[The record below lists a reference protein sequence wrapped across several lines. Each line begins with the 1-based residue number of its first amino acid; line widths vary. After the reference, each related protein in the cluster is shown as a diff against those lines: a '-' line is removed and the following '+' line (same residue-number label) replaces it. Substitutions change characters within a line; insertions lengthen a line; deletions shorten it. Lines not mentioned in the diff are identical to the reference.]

1 MTLQEF
7 EASLKDAV
15 PETYNLQ
22 APAGEVRYVT
32 WHTYSGSSV
41 RGDDRN
47 QLDAPKVQLDIVYQS
62 TQDTIVDDVLSALW
76 LMDLPYE
83 IISEGY
89 DPDYAAMRVILQLVV
104 I

>member
-1 MTLQEF
+1 MTLQAF
-7 EASLKDAV
+7 EAALKEAV
-15 PETYNLQ
+15 PETYPLQ
-22 APAGEVRYVT
+22 APAGVARYVA
-32 WHTYSGSSV
+32 WHTYSASSL

-62 TQDTIVDDVLSALW
+62 AQDTIVDDVLAALW

-89 DPDYAAMRVILQLVV
+89 DPDYAAMRVVLQLVV

>member
-7 EASLKDAV
+7 EASLKEAV
-15 PETYNLQ
+15 PETYPLQ
-22 APAGEVRYVT
+22 APSGKTRYVA
-32 WHTYSGSSV
+32 WHTYDASSI

-62 TQDTIVDDVLSALW
+62 TQDTIVDDVLAAMW

-89 DPDYAAMRVILQLVV
+89 DQDYAAMRAILQLVV

>member
-7 EASLKDAV
+7 EANLKEAV
-15 PETYNLQ
+15 PETYHLQ
-22 APAGEVRYVT
+22 APAGSVRYVA
-32 WHTYSGSSV
+32 WHTYYASSV

-62 TQDTIVDDVLSALW
+62 TQDTIVDDVLAALW

-83 IISEGY
+83 IIYEGY

>member
-1 MTLQEF
+1 MTLQAF
-7 EASLKDAV
+7 EAALKEAV
-15 PETYNLQ
+15 PETYPLQ
-22 APAGEVRYVT
+22 APAGKTRYVS
-32 WHTYSGSSV
+32 WHSYSASSL

-62 TQDTIVDDVLSALW
+62 AQDTIVDDVLAALW

-89 DPDYAAMRVILQLVV
+89 DPDYAAMRVVLQLVV

>member
-7 EASLKDAV
+7 EASLKEAV

-22 APAGEVRYVT
+22 APAGAVRYVT
-32 WHTYSGSSV
+32 WHTYSASSV

-62 TQDTIVDDVLSALW
+62 TQDTIVDDVLAALW

-83 IISEGY
+83 ITSEGY
-89 DPDYAAMRVILQLVV
+89 DPDYAAMRAILQLVV

>member
-7 EASLKDAV
+7 EANLKAAV
-15 PETYNLQ
+15 PETYPLQ
-22 APAGEVRYVT
+22 APAGKTRYVSWNSYT
-32 WHTYSGSSV
+32 AASV

-62 TQDTIVDDVLSALW
+62 DQDTIVDDVLAALW

-89 DPDYAAMRVILQLVV
+89 DPDYAAMRVVLQLVV

>member
-7 EASLKDAV
+7 EASLKEAV

-22 APAGEVRYVT
+22 APAGAVRYVA
-32 WHTYSGSSV
+32 WHTYSGASV

-62 TQDTIVDDVLSALW
+62 TQDTIVDDVLAALW

-83 IISEGY
+83 IVSEGY
-89 DPDYAAMRVILQLVV
+89 DPDYAAMRVVLQLVV

>member
-7 EASLKDAV
+7 ETSLKEAV

-22 APAGEVRYVT
+22 APAGAVRYVT

-62 TQDTIVDDVLSALW
+62 DQDTIVDDVLAALW

>member
-7 EASLKDAV
+7 EASLKEAV

-22 APAGEVRYVT
+22 APAGAVRYVS

-62 TQDTIVDDVLSALW
+62 TQDTVVDDVLAALW

-89 DPDYAAMRVILQLVV
+89 DPDYAAMRVVLQLVV

>member
-7 EASLKDAV
+7 AARWKEAV
-15 PETYNLQ
+15 PETYHLQ
-22 APAGEVRYVT
+22 APAGLTRFVA
-32 WHTYSGSSV
+32 WHAYTASAV

-47 QLDAPKVQLDIVYQS
+47 QMDAPKVQMDIVYHN
-62 TQDTIVDDVLSALW
+62 DLDPIVDDVLGALW
-76 LMDLPYE
+76 LMDLPYD

-89 DPDYAAMRVILQLVV
+89 DPDYAAMRLILQLVV

>member
-7 EASLKDAV
+7 EASLKEAV

-22 APAGEVRYVT
+22 APARAVRYVT
-32 WHTYSGSSV
+32 WNTYSGSSV

-62 TQDTIVDDVLSALW
+62 TQDTIVDDVLAALW

>member
-7 EASLKDAV
+7 EDGLKAAV
-15 PETYNLQ
+15 PETYPLQ
-22 APAGEVRYVT
+22 APAGKTRYVA
-32 WHTYSGSSV
+32 WHTYSASSV

-47 QLDAPKVQLDIVYQS
+47 QLDAPKVQLDIIYQS
-62 TQDTIVDDVLSALW
+62 DQDTIADDVLAALW

-89 DPDYAAMRVILQLVV
+89 DPDYAAMRVVLQLVV

>member
-7 EASLKDAV
+7 ENCLKSAV

-22 APAGEVRYVT
+22 APAGVVRYVA
-32 WHTYSGSSV
+32 WHTYSASSV

-62 TQDTIVDDVLSALW
+62 TQDTIVDDVQAALW

-89 DPDYAAMRVILQLVV
+89 DQDYAAIRVILQLVV

>member
-7 EASLKDAV
+7 EASLKEAV

-22 APAGEVRYVT
+22 APAGAVRYVA
-32 WHTYSGSSV
+32 WHPYSASSV

-62 TQDTIVDDVLSALW
+62 TQDTIVDDVLAALW

-89 DPDYAAMRVILQLVV
+89 DPDYAAMRAILQLVV